1 MTDNRWNIG
10 EGGDMPIGFGL
21 SLAANSKSMQVFA
34 RMTDEQKTAV
44 VEQSRTIQ
52 SKEEME
58 RFVDRLSWS

>member
-52 SKEEME
+52 SKEGMA

>member
-1 MTDNRWNIG
+1 
-10 EGGDMPIGFGL
+10 MPIGFGL